1 MKMALPS
8 IIVRIGADTAEF
20 KKGMADARDETK
32 KTSRDM
38 AKIGATVGKFT
49 VRLAA
54 AGVAV
59 AGAVL
64 AAGKAAGSAV
74 KEIKV
79 LSDLA
84 GVGTTEFQRLAEA
97 GRSVNFSQ
105 EKMADIFK
113 DVNDKFGD
121 FMSTGAGP
129 LADFFENIAPAVG
142 VTAEQFARLSGPE
155 ALQLYVSSLEK
166 AGVGQQQMTFY
177 MEALA
182 SDATALL
189 PLLRNNGTEM
199 KRLGDEAQA
208 AGRVLDAGLI
218 AKGVELDK
226 RLSELSRT
234 LQTKVSAAILEYS
247 DEIVAAADFI
257 INNIIPAID
266 SFITKIG
273 EWVSAITPAVTAVT
287 EFIRLAGI
295 AAGLDVPG
303 TESAQPSEEDAARDL
318 FPPEMSF
325 DNTTGTRFLDENGNV
340 ILDDG
345 GPALATKVP
354 PKIVRNPKKEKTK
367 NGGGGASGTIP
378 TAEELAEDLARLQEG
393 LMTETEALDASRAEQ
408 LAKLEEFRQS
418 KVDLGADYNDIE
430 ERIQKEHADKLAA
443 IERASLQLKLQ
454 AVSGALGDLSSL
466 MQSENKKLFA
476 IGKTAALAQGIID
489 GYSAAL
495 TAWDKGMELGG
506 PPVAAA
512 FTAASLAKTG
522 MLLSQI
528 KSASP
533 NGGGGGAGIGGG
545 AVGATAA
552 APAQAGTYYNVT
564 LTGGDN
570 ARFSGA
576 DVRKLMEQFGDEIAG
591 GSVIRGLSVN
601 A

>member
-1 MKMALPS
+1 MALPS

-20 KKGMADARDETK
+20 KKSMADARDETQ
-32 KTSRDM
+32 KTSRDI
-38 AKIGATVGKFT
+38 AKIGMAIGKFS

-54 AGVAV
+54 SGFAA
-59 AGAVL
+59 AGAIA
-64 AAGKAAGSAV
+64 AAGKAAGGAA
-74 KEIKV
+74 KEIKI

-166 AGVGQQQMTFY
+166 AGVSQQQMTFY

-199 KRLGDEAQA
+199 KRLGDEAQS
-208 AGRVLDAGLI
+208 AGRVIDAGFI

-226 RLSELSRT
+226 KLSELARN
-234 LQTKVSAAILEYS
+234 LQTKVTVAILEYS

-257 INNIIPAID
+257 VDDLIPAID
-266 SFITKIG
+266 AFITKIA
-273 EWVSAITPAVTAVT
+273 EWVTALAPAVTAVT
-287 EFIRLAGI
+287 DFIRLAGI
-295 AAGLDVPG
+295 AAGLELPG
-303 TESAQPSEEDAARDL
+303 KEKAQPSEEDTARDTGGGYGGGT
-318 FPPEMSF
+318 S
-325 DNTTGTRFLDENGNV
+325 TTGNYMYDPVTGDIIIPE
-340 ILDDG
+340 DG
-345 GPALATKVP
+345 SGGGGSLSTKVP
-354 PKIVRNPKKEKTK
+354 AKIVRAPEKPKPGK
-367 NGGGGASGTIP
+367 GGGASGTIP

-393 LMTETEALDASRAEQ
+393 LMTETEALDAWRAEQ

-418 KVDLGADYNDIE
+418 KVDLGADYNEIE

-466 MQSENKKLFA
+466 MQSENKNLFA
-476 IGKTAALAQGIID
+476 IGKAAALAQGIID

-533 NGGGGGAGIGGG
+533 NGGGGGASMGGGG

-552 APAQAGTYYNVT
+552 APVERRVAEFRFMGGNVMDPRAIVDAMNEAYDQ
-564 LTGGDN
+564 GY
-570 ARFSGA
+570 
-576 DVRKLMEQFGDEIAG
+576 Q
-591 GSVIRGLSVN
+591 IRGVIG
-601 A
+601 